1 MTAEVSLQDVV
12 AAMDLPNAEWGS
24 YLDPET
30 GEIVTVTDEDRRLLE
45 EAADVEELPD
55 WQREILPK
63 VREVLESERFLQLPA
78 SFDIHE
84 WAIMER
90 FTHTRSTPE
99 QRDELLSAIHGSGA
113 FRKFR
118 RSIQRLGIENDW
130 HGFRQAA
137 FEEIA
142 KAWLEAHHIPYK

>member
-1 MTAEVSLQDVV
+1 MTAEVSLEEIVG
-12 AAMDLPNAEWGS
+12 AMDLPNQEWVS

-30 GEIVTVTDEDRRLLE
+30 GEIVTVTDEDRRLVE
-45 EAADVEELPD
+45 EAVDPEELPD
-55 WQREILPK
+55 WQQEMLPK
-63 VREVLESERFLQLPA
+63 VREALESERFLQLPT

-90 FTHTRSTPE
+90 FAHSRASAAH
-99 QRDELLSAIHGSGA
+99 RDELLSAIHGSGA

-118 RSIQRLGIENDW
+118 HAIQQFGILDDW
-130 HGFRQAA
+130 YAFRQEA

-142 KAWLEAHHIPYK
+142 RAWLEAHNIRYR